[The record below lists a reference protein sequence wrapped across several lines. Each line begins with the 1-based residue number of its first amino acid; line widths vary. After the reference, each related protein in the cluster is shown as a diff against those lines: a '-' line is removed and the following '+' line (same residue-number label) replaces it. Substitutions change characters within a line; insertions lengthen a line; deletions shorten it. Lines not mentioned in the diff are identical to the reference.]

1 MHIIVCLKQII
12 DPEIPPHLFQLD
24 PVQKTQVQGV
34 QSLVISTFD
43 EVALEAALQLKEK
56 TAGTTVTALTIAGP
70 TGTQALHTA
79 LAMGADQAVLLSDPA
94 FEQASE
100 RGKAHILA
108 AAIQRLAPYDLVLCG
123 RQAGD
128 VEHGLVGPFLAEALG
143 LPCLTLVSTVVS
155 TENGTAGLQLN
166 RPVEGGYEIF
176 TAPAVD
182 TPLLLTVT
190 NDESNIPRYA
200 SVLGI
205 RKAMRQQIPTWT
217 AADLELDPAGLHA
230 NGHSHDMHIA
240 DLFIP
245 ERQSQCD
252 LIDGDSAAEKAQAL
266 VQRLRERHLV

>member
-79 LAMGADQAVLLSDPA
+79 LAMGADKAVLLSDSA

-108 AAIQRLAPYDLVLCG
+108 AAIRRLAPYDLVLCG

-143 LPCLTLVSTVVS
+143 LPCLTLVSTV
-155 TENGTAGLQLN
+155 TMEDGRLQLK

-176 TAPAVD
+176 EAPA

-245 ERQSQCD
+245 ERQNQCD